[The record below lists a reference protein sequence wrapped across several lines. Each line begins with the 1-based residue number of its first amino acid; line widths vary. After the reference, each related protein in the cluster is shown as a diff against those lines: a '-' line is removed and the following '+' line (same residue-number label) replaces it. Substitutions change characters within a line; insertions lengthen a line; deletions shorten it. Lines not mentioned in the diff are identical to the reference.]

1 MEAQLVLENVGV
13 RLPSRTLFEDVNWTL
28 YEGMRVTLAGRN
40 GSGKS
45 TLLKI
50 LAGTG
55 ESTIGTRTVVGGKR
69 LRIGMLDQSLLDSAV
84 VSFQSEGGKTISPV
98 SFLEKKLA
106 ESAKLYNEDWMED
119 SREWEIRKI
128 LSGLGFSDAW
138 MERPMA
144 ELSGG
149 WLLRVF
155 VAKALLEKPQVLLL
169 DEPTNHLDLSSI
181 QWLEEFLERE
191 YKGSLVLITHD
202 VALQRRVT
210 DSLAVIHGGKF
221 FFRKNQ
227 SDYLSFKESLGDE
240 KIHIEKHIEGLQ
252 KKIDE
257 NMDFFMRFRAKANT
271 ANRAQ
276 SKLKAAEALQEEQR
290 ELKERLA
297 RISGSAFDLRFKFRH
312 SGAGGK
318 FPLAAEDVWFRYA
331 EQAPWIVK
339 QVRFDIA
346 RGQRVAIMGDNGA
359 GKTTLLNALAG
370 RLKLS
375 KGEIKQG
382 HAVQL
387 GYFGQHQLDEL
398 DLEGTVIDNLRDRAQ
413 GVSHEE
419 LRAWLGAFG
428 FGSDDEIQK
437 KSKVLSGGERARL
450 ALLRILA
457 TRINVCLLDEPTNHL
472 DIETKEL
479 LKNAIKD
486 FEGTILMVSHDR
498 DFVSGVADRIL
509 YMSNDHELTDHIG
522 NLESFFEKYPQF
534 VRHLEGTR
542 AKPSRADTSNDEAKA
557 ADVPKLS
564 YEERKAIRN
573 QTRSAEKKI
582 AQLESEIEKL
592 AAQKDELQKKGD
604 AGKEFDKTLFDQI
617 AEFERQISRRTTE
630 WEKHTAD
637 LEMLKAKVGKSD
649 D

>member
-13 RLPSRTLFEDVNWTL
+13 RLPSRTLFEEVNWTL

-55 ESTIGTRTVVGGKR
+55 ESTVGTRTVVGGKR

-84 VSFQSEGGKTISPV
+84 ISFQSEGGKTIAPV

-227 SDYLSFKESLGDE
+227 SDYLTFKESLGDE
-240 KIHIEKHIEGLQ
+240 KVHIEKHIEALQ
-252 KKIDE
+252 KKVDE
-257 NMDFFMRFRAKANT
+257 NMEFFMRFRAKANT

-276 SKLKAAEALQEEQR
+276 SKLKAAEALQVEQR

-297 RISGSAFDLRFKFRH
+297 RISGSAFDLRFRFRH

-318 FPLAAEDVWFRYA
+318 FPLAAEDVWYRYA
-331 EQAPWIVK
+331 ERAPWIVK
-339 QVRFDIA
+339 NVRFDIS

-370 RLKLS
+370 RFKLT

-382 HAVQL
+382 HAVQI

-398 DLEGTVIDNLRDRAQ
+398 DLEGTVIDNLRDRAS

-486 FEGTILMVSHDR
+486 FEGTIMMVSHDR

-509 YMSNDHELTDHIG
+509 YMSNDHELTDHLG

-534 VRHLEGTR
+534 VRHLDGAR
-542 AKPSRADTSNDEAKA
+542 AKASKA
-557 ADVPKLS
+557 ESSTAEVQAAEGPKLS
-564 YEERKAIRN
+564 YEERKQIRN

-582 AQLESEIEKL
+582 TQLESEIEKFG
-592 AAQKDELQKKGD
+592 AQKAELQKKGD
-604 AGKEFDKTLFDQI
+604 AGKEYDKALFDQV
-617 AEFERQISRRTTE
+617 AELERQISRRTTE

-637 LEMLKAKVGKSD
+637 LEILKAKVGKSD
-649 D
+649 E

>member
-98 SFLEKKLA
+98 NFLEKKLS

-169 DEPTNHLDLSSI
+169 DEPTNHLDISSI

-227 SDYLSFKESLGDE
+227 SDYLTFKESLGDE
-240 KIHIEKHIEGLQ
+240 KIHIEKHIESLQ

-290 ELKERLA
+290 ELKERLN

-331 EQAPWIVK
+331 EHAPWIIK
-339 QVRFDIA
+339 NVRFDIS

-370 RLKLS
+370 RFKLT

-382 HAVQL
+382 HAVQI

-398 DLEGTVIDNLRDRAQ
+398 DLEGTVIDNLRERAS

-498 DFVSGVADRIL
+498 DFVSSVADRIL

-542 AKPSRADTSNDEAKA
+542 AKPSKADSSNSSVQA
-557 ADVPKLS
+557 AELPKLS

-582 AQLESEIEKL
+582 AQLESEIEKFGV
-592 AAQKDELQKKGD
+592 QKAELQKKGD
-604 AGKEFDKTLFDQI
+604 ASKEFDKALFDQI
-617 AEFERQISRRTTE
+617 EELERQIGRRTTE
-630 WEKHTAD
+630 WEKLTAELD
-637 LEMLKAKVGKSD
+637 VLKAKVGKSD
-649 D
+649 